1 MQHQKFTWS
10 QCGTNLEKVLL
21 QHQKFTWSQC
31 GTNVHVALLWLRFS
45 DRHLAGTITFLLSS
59 LIRTP
64 QKRTFFYCDGFLLEQ
79 NRYKQARQ
87 HDVGRLDL
95 ERLVPL
101 DFKSTIHL
109 QSLHKI
115 KFLPSSPIPHQHH
128 NRESII
134 CFFYLICFDFDRE
147 TKETTTG

>member
-1 MQHQKFTWS
+1 M
-10 QCGTNLEKVLL
+10 

-45 DRHLAGTITFLLSS
+45 HRHLSGTITFLPSS
-59 LIRTP
+59 PIRTP
-64 QKRTFFYCDGFLLEQ
+64 QKRTLFYCDGFLLEQ

-87 HDVGRLDL
+87 HYVLPLDL

-101 DFKSTIHL
+101 DLNPPFICRVCTRSSFCLQAQFHINTTIVKA
-109 QSLHKI
+109 S
-115 KFLPSSPIPHQHH
+115 FV
-128 NRESII
+128 
-134 CFFYLICFDFDRE
+134 FYLICFDFDRE